1 MDFSKILELHIE
13 MTRSDACLGIELSL
27 VTLET
32 GCNGCAQKGQL
43 GPPPGKNSRARVI
56 AWGTLY
62 LTVRLVEGKATR
74 QYFYDV
80 SIFRR

>member
-1 MDFSKILELHIE
+1 MPVW
-13 MTRSDACLGIELSL
+13 ELSCHL
-27 VTLET
+27 SHWKQAAMGVLRR
-32 GCNGCAQKGQL
+32 ASW
-43 GPPPGKNSRARVI
+43 GPLGKNSRARVI

>member
-1 MDFSKILELHIE
+1 MDFSKILELHVE

-43 GPPPGKNSRARVI
+43 GPPGEEQQGTCDCLGDSLFNSTF
-56 AWGTLY
+56 G
-62 LTVRLVEGKATR
+62 
-74 QYFYDV
+74 
-80 SIFRR
+80 RR